1 MSSSDTSPGS
11 KTETK
16 KLSDLIAYLRTTN
29 KYLVP
34 LLVLFLLVGG
44 TSLVAPKILSA
55 GALTGFLVNA
65 APIVMLVV
73 GGTFPILLGSIDL
86 SVAGIVSLAG
96 VLVVDFT
103 PVLGIWT
110 VPIVLALS
118 LVVGALQGFVQSFA
132 QVPSFVIT
140 LGSLGVFSGL
150 SLLLSGGAAQPMPSS
165 DAVISFFAR
174 STVGVPNS
182 IITVAAVVLLLA
194 GIMHFTRFGREVLA
208 CGAEER
214 AAAMS
219 GVKIILI
226 RMSVFA
232 ISAACAALGGMLLLS
247 MTMFSSPTLAGN
259 ILLLSV
265 VGVVLGG
272 TAISGGVGGLV
283 SGVIGG
289 VITAWL
295 RVITVLL
302 GLPPTSQNIVFGVVA
317 LIAVGLTTDRSKI
330 GVIK

>member
-1 MSSSDTSPGS
+1 MLNHSTDPDMQSEKISG
-11 KTETK
+11 
-16 KLSDLIAYLRTTN
+16 LVLNLRSTRE
-29 KYLVP
+29 YLVP
-34 LLVLFLLVGG
+34 LLVLVMMVAG

-55 GALTGFLVNA
+55 NALVGFLVNA

-73 GGTFPILLGSIDL
+73 GGTMPILLGSIDL

-103 PVLGIWT
+103 PILGIWT
-110 VPIVLALS
+110 VPVVLVISMA
-118 LVVGALQGFVQSFA
+118 VGALQGFWQSVA

-150 SLLLSGGAAQPMPSS
+150 SLLLSGGAAQPMATN
-165 DAVISFFAR
+165 DVLIGFFGR
-174 STVGVPNS
+174 STAGIPNS
-182 IITVAAVVLLLA
+182 VIVVVAVVAILGL
-194 GIMHFTRFGREVLA
+194 IMHYTAFGREVLA
-208 CGAEER
+208 CGSEER

-219 GVKIILI
+219 GVKIVRI
-226 RMSVFA
+226 RMLVFA
-232 ISAACAALGGMLLLS
+232 ISAGCAALGGMLLLS

-289 VITAWL
+289 LITAWL

>member
-1 MSSSDTSPGS
+1 MSNSDRSSGS
-11 KTETK
+11 RAETK
-16 KLSDLIAYLRTTN
+16 RLSEFLANLRATN
-29 KYLVP
+29 EYLVP
-34 LLVLFLLVGG
+34 LIVLSMLVAG
-44 TSLVAPKILSA
+44 TSLVAPKILSV

-73 GGTFPILLGSIDL
+73 GGTLPILLGSIDL

-110 VPIVLALS
+110 VPAALALS
-118 LVVGALQGFVQSFA
+118 LVAGALQGFLQSFA

-140 LGSLGVFSGL
+140 LGSLGAFSGV
-150 SLLLSGGAAQPMPSS
+150 SLLLSGGAAQPMPSN

-174 STVGVPNS
+174 STVAVPNS
-182 IITVAAVVLLLA
+182 IISVAVVVFLLA
-194 GIMHFTRFGREVLA
+194 GIMHFSRFGREVLA

-232 ISAACAALGGMLLLS
+232 ISAVCAALGGMLLLS

-289 VITAWL
+289 LITAWL

-317 LIAVGLTTDRSKI
+317 LIAVGMTTDRSKI

>member
-1 MSSSDTSPGS
+1 MSNSDASSGPRR
-11 KTETK
+11 ETK
-16 KLSDLIAYLRTTN
+16 RLSEWLANLRATN
-29 KYLVP
+29 EYLVP
-34 LLVLFLLVGG
+34 FIVLFMLVAG

-55 GALTGFLVNA
+55 SALTGFLVNA
-65 APIVMLVV
+65 APLVMLVV
-73 GGTFPILLGSIDL
+73 GGTLPILLGSIDL

-110 VPIVLALS
+110 VPAVLTLS
-118 LVVGALQGFVQSFA
+118 LIAGGLQGFLQSFA

-150 SLLLSGGAAQPMPSS
+150 SLLLSGGAAQPMPSN

-174 STVGVPNS
+174 STVGMPNS
-182 IITVAAVVLLLA
+182 IITVAAVVFLLG

-219 GVKIILI
+219 GVKIILV
-226 RMSVFA
+226 RMAVFA
-232 ISAACAALGGMLLLS
+232 ISAVCAALGGMLLLS

-317 LIAVGLTTDRSKI
+317 LIAVGMTTDRSKI